1 MGYNAAFSWRR
12 KRTRECAAGDR
23 QTEYLSRSDP
33 VPEPWQFNGE
43 LGFMIHDPVDAWT
56 RVAAGRPDAGTV
68 QYYMARQRR
77 TYIAQLEGLAALTPY
92 YTFPRRFAGRRVVH
106 FIDNTVAQSAL
117 VHGYSSTTDMADI
130 ANGFHL
136 LAAGLRM
143 AAYFDYVPSKANIA
157 DLPSRGEMALPR
169 ALGAEVARMQVPT
182 HTMLS
187 GPLRAWLDA
196 GERHGHDKDW
206 PT

>member
-1 MGYNAAFSWRR
+1 MIS
-12 KRTRECAAGDR
+12 TRAEAVKFVLLLFPEGPLLARCF
-23 QTEYLSRSDP
+23 TSPP
-33 VPEPWQFNGE
+33 VPS
-43 LGFMIHDPVDAWT
+43 
-56 RVAAGRPDAGTV
+56 RP
-68 QYYMARQRR
+68 
-77 TYIAQLEGLAALTPY
+77 
-92 YTFPRRFAGRRVVH
+92 
-106 FIDNTVAQSAL
+106 
-117 VHGYSSTTDMADI
+117 
-130 ANGFHL
+130 L